1 MTLLL
6 TINRR
11 IDRQYHDLSLCPVNG
26 CTTTFE
32 SRIELEAH
40 IAANLHTIRN
50 EVPRTANDI
59 ARVHLREILRSTLT
73 RSRKETDA
81 IREYQDSTTDDMSIS
96 FHKQFFSTCGW
107 ALRTR

>member
-26 CTTTFE
+26 CTATFE
-32 SRIELEAH
+32 PRIELDAH
-40 IAANLHTIRN
+40 IAANLHTIPN

-59 ARVHLREILRSTLT
+59 A
-73 RSRKETDA
+73 
-81 IREYQDSTTDDMSIS
+81 
-96 FHKQFFSTCGW
+96 
-107 ALRTR
+107 